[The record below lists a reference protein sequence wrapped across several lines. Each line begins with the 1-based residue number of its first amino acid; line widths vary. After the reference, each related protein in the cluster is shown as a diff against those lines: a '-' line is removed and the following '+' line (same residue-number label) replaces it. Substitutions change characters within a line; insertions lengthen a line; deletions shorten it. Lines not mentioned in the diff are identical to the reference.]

1 MLKRM
6 KVNPENMYLSQRLTD
21 RLSQMKNY
29 PLTVIE
35 APMGYGKTMGVR
47 SYLKKNMIAYVW
59 QSAKDPS
66 PDYFWRQFCRSF
78 SQIDSE
84 IDVYKRQVHA
94 L

>member
-35 APMGYGKTMGVR
+35 APMGYGKTMG
-47 SYLKKNMIAYVW
+47 
-59 QSAKDPS
+59 SAFLFEEKYDRLCLAVS
-66 PDYFWRQFCRSF
+66 KGS
-78 SQIDSE
+78 
-84 IDVYKRQVHA
+84 
-94 L
+94 LT